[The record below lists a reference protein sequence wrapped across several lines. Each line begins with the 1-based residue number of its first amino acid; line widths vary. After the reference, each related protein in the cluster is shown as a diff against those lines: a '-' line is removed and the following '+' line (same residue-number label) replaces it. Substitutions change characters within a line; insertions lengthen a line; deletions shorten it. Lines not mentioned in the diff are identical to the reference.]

1 MMQSVKKG
9 DIIKTITEDGDVWAK
24 VLNDEPKQGTVL
36 VITKER
42 KMLHIPKDDIFD
54 QLRKGPCTE

>member
-1 MMQSVKKG
+1 MFQDTRRGDIVKIPTEKG
-9 DIIKTITEDGDVWAK
+9 DAWAK

-42 KMLHIPKDDIFD
+42 KMLHVPKDDIFD
-54 QLRKGPCTE
+54 QLRNGPCTE